1 MYFVYISL
9 LGKAYSRWFINK
21 FLIFFIFNSLWDF
34 DLDIVPLQSWKPLLF
49 FHSKIHNFSHRR
61 FIWRMCFFFYL
72 CNLHTVFIAFR
83 KQNEKKE
90 TLHSLCEMADH
101 GKVDDIV
108 CKVNT
113 YLHTKYIRRYVMKI
127 KKNFL

>member
-1 MYFVYISL
+1 
-9 LGKAYSRWFINK
+9 
-21 FLIFFIFNSLWDF
+21 
-34 DLDIVPLQSWKPLLF
+34 
-49 FHSKIHNFSHRR
+49 
-61 FIWRMCFFFYL
+61 MCFFFYL

-127 KKNFL
+127 KKKLFVINCLMLCGFAVCSANFTI